1 MASSAAGLF
10 RIEKEDSRQ
19 CFTVGGP
26 GVVDGTKNLIFS
38 MARWIWVFELGRLMN
53 VVVQYKGKKGW
64 P

>member
-10 RIEKEDSRQ
+10 RIEKEDARQ

-53 VVVQYKGKKGW
+53 VVV
-64 P
+64 